1 MKESILLW
9 HFSRPKFMLGA
20 VIVSTWPR
28 EKKKKK
34 PSYNTPYTEFK
45 FDYNTPYT
53 ELKFEGSK
61 VRYMQSVNAWYLFLY
76 VYSSSFGENELTF

>member
-1 MKESILLW
+1 MTQ
-9 HFSRPKFMLGA
+9 G
-20 VIVSTWPR
+20 
-28 EKKKKK
+28 KKKKK

-61 VRYMQSVNAWYLFLY
+61 VRYMQSVNA
-76 VYSSSFGENELTF
+76 